1 MDEKAENS
9 FLYKKIDSI
18 ENRLETHVTKIEQR
32 LDQLVHIMSAVA
44 ALQERETRNA
54 DSIKDVKINLKDS
67 FDAFQKAI
75 ERIHTRLDEVQEE
88 QELESSKCVVRD
100 KEVSG
105 KVRSVESELAKWR
118 DRGIGLWLGLSLL
131 VFIVQGYGGMVINS
145 YMEEF
150 KVTKSVVAEIS
161 RKQEIIYAEITSV
174 KYPHPD
180 KGTGR

>member
-1 MDEKAENS
+1 MDEKAEHS

-18 ENRLETHVTKIEQR
+18 ETRLESHVTKIEQR

-54 DSIKDVKINLKDS
+54 DGIKEVKTTLKDS
-67 FDAFQKAI
+67 FDSFQKAI
-75 ERIHTRLDEVQEE
+75 ERIHIRLDEVHEE
-88 QELESSKCVVRD
+88 QEKESDNCLTRD
-100 KEVSG
+100 KEVST
-105 KVRSVESELAKWR
+105 KVRSVETELAKWR

-131 VFIVQGYGGMVINS
+131 VFVIQGYGSMVLNS
-145 YMEEF
+145 YMEEY
-150 KVTKSVVAEIS
+150 KVTKATVVELS

-180 KGTGR
+180 KGAGK

>member
-1 MDEKAENS
+1 MDEKAEHS

-18 ENRLETHVTKIEQR
+18 ETRLESHVTKIEQR

-54 DSIKDVKINLKDS
+54 DGIKEVKITLKDS
-67 FDAFQKAI
+67 FDSFQKAI
-75 ERIHTRLDEVQEE
+75 ERIHIRLDEVHEE
-88 QELESSKCVVRD
+88 QEKESDNCITRD
-100 KEVSG
+100 KEVST
-105 KVRSVESELAKWR
+105 KVRSVETELAKWR

-131 VFIVQGYGGMVINS
+131 VFVIQGYGSMVLNS
-145 YMEEF
+145 YMEEY
-150 KVTKSVVAEIS
+150 KVTKATVVELS

-180 KGTGR
+180 KGAGK